1 MATLPPNLMDFYQ
14 RFTTLQAHQDTSAA
28 LIKDLIL
35 YCEHVETG
43 LGRENGRLAKELQD
57 AQLDLDDARRSR
69 RKLQTELGDMQQ
81 RFGQAAIDVDNM
93 KNRNP
98 YVMLLID
105 GDGMIFNEALVR
117 LGIEG
122 GKQAAT
128 ELRNAVLEQFPDVS
142 DQLEIQAKVCAN
154 ISGLAKAMC
163 RDGSL
168 ENQEALK
175 DFTLGFT
182 QGKASFDFVDV
193 GHGKERADSKIKECL
208 RWHLRNHNCKQILL
222 GISHDAGYAPFIDE
236 VVTPG
241 DRARITILEGPPA
254 VRELQNTGLTIL
266 NFNKIFRAEKLV
278 DRQVNTPAP
287 PNTWAG
293 VTSTAPAVAIPS
305 PLIAKNGTAPAPVK
319 NGTTVTV
326 KSVTPTPAARAP
338 PVQNGTPARPAWNP
352 GPRGLDPA
360 INVDKNVLQ
369 RIKQRPANNKL
380 CNNHYL
386 RGPCIK
392 DECTFEHDHQATDE
406 ELKAIAYLT
415 RLNPCT
421 NGQDCEVDPCI
432 YGHHCPSVTM
442 GKDGKSPT
450 CTALYCK
457 FEIEDHPPGT
467 VFRNPRSDRTSYY

>member
-1 MATLPPNLMDFYQ
+1 MATLPPDIMNFFQ
-14 RFTTLQAHQDTSAA
+14 RFQALQLQQDTGNE
-28 LIKDLIL
+28 LVKDLLL
-35 YCEHVETG
+35 YCERV
-43 LGRENGRLAKELQD
+43 ENGLRHENDRLARELQD

-69 RKLQTELGDMQQ
+69 RDLQTELREMKQTL
-81 RFGQAAIDVDNM
+81 RQASVDVDNM

-98 YVMLLID
+98 YVMVLID

-128 ELRNAVLEQFPDVS
+128 QLRNTVLEYFPDAS
-142 DQLEIQAKVCAN
+142 DHLEIQAKVCAN

-168 ENQEALK
+168 DNQEALK

-182 QGKASFDFVDV
+182 QGKASFDYVDV

-236 VVTPG
+236 VVTPD

-266 NFNKIFRAEKLV
+266 NFNKLFRAEKLV
-278 DRQVNTPAP
+278 DRQTTSPAP

-293 VTSTAPAVAIPS
+293 VTSTAPAVPIPS
-305 PLIAKNGTAPAPVK
+305 PIIAKNGTTTAANPVK
-319 NGTTVTV
+319 NGT
-326 KSVTPTPAARAP
+326 AP
-338 PVQNGTPARPAWNP
+338 PVRSSPVQNEVSARPSWNP
-352 GPRGLDPA
+352 GPRGLDPSLK
-360 INVDKNVLQ
+360 VDAKVLQ
-369 RIKQRPANNKL
+369 RIKQRPSNNKL

-406 ELKAIAYLT
+406 ELKAIAYLA

-421 NGQDCEVDPCI
+421 NGQDCEAETCI
-432 YGHHCPSVTM
+432 YGHHCPSITM
-442 GKDGKSPT
+442 GKDGKTPT
-450 CTALYCK
+450 CSALYCK
-457 FEIEDHPPGT
+457 FETEDHPPST
-467 VFRNPRSDRTSYY
+467 IFPKPRSDRGYY